1 MALADEISKWI
12 AEQVAASGSRGTVVG
27 LSGGIDSSV
36 VAALCK
42 RALGDAVLGTIL
54 PCQSQP
60 VDEEYALLAVR
71 AFGIRTQKV
80 DLTPV
85 YEVLATQLQKTS
97 LLASANVKSRLRMAT
112 NYYLAN
118 LHGYMV
124 VGTGNKTELYIGYF
138 TKYGDGGADI
148 LPIGGLLKRE
158 VRALAQE
165 LGVPQPIVDRT
176 PTAGLWPGQTDEGE
190 IGLSYDELDDVVDR
204 LSRDDASGLRPEAEE
219 RVRRLHAA
227 SAHKRTLMPIF
238 ENG

>member
-1 MALADEISKWI
+1 MALADDISRWI
-12 AEQVAASGSRGTVVG
+12 ASQVVAAGARGAVVG

-36 VAALCK
+36 VAALCR

-60 VDEEYALLAVR
+60 IDEEYGLLA
-71 AFGIRTQKV
+71 ALSFGVRTQKV

-85 YEVLATQLQKTS
+85 FTALTAQLPETS
-97 LLASANVKSRLRMAT
+97 RLASANVKSRLRMAT
-112 NYYLAN
+112 NYFLAN
-118 LHGYMV
+118 LHSYMV
-124 VGTGNKTELYIGYF
+124 IGTGNRTELYIGYF
-138 TKYGDGGADI
+138 TKHGDGGADI

-190 IGLSYDELDDVVDR
+190 IGMSYDELDDVVAALGR
-204 LSRDDASGLRPEAEE
+204 GEAGGLRPEAVE
-219 RVRRLHAA
+219 RVRRLHEA
-227 SAHKRTLMPIF
+227 SAHKRALMPIY
-238 ENG
+238 ESS

>member
-1 MALADEISKWI
+1 MALADDISLWI
-12 AEQVAASGSRGTVVG
+12 ASRVAAAGSRGAVVG

-36 VAALCK
+36 VAALCR

-60 VDEEYALLAVR
+60 VDEDYALLAAS

-85 YEVLATQLQKTS
+85 FETLLAQLPETSRLAT
-97 LLASANVKSRLRMAT
+97 ANVKSRLRMAT
-112 NYYLAN
+112 NYYIAN
-118 LHGYMV
+118 LHGYLV
-124 VGTGNKTELYIGYF
+124 VGTGNRTELYLGYF

-148 LPIGGLLKRE
+148 LPIGGLLKRD
-158 VRALAQE
+158 VRNLAVE

-190 IGLSYDELDDVVDR
+190 IGMAYDELDDVVAA
-204 LSRDDASGLRPEAEE
+204 LSRGDVGGLRSSAVD
-219 RVRRLHAA
+219 RVRHLHAI
-227 SAHKRTLMPIF
+227 SEHKRAPMPIF
-238 ENG
+238 EKR